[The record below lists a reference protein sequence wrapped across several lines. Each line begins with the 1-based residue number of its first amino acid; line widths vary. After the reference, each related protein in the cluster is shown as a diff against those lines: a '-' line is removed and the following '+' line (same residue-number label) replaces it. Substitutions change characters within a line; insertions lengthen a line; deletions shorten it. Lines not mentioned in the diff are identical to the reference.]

1 MENNTTQEKVIPS
14 QTQSLKS
21 VANVIKW
28 GQQAIP
34 VYELKVSDDTI
45 TQSKDQ
51 ASYPL
56 SRVNTIYKVLADL
69 PKEETQAVL
78 IKASV
83 IHAKK
88 EDMIIYKEHPLS
100 ILQRSKKVK
109 KSDWGF
115 QVI

>member
-1 MENNTTQEKVIPS
+1 M
-14 QTQSLKS
+14 
-21 VANVIKW
+21 
-28 GQQAIP
+28 
-34 VYELKVSDDTI
+34 KVSDDTI